1 MVVMKMTGLLDALFS
16 WQRRLTMGHFVLLA
30 IVFSELFTAASNTV
44 QSYLWYGA
52 LSPSLLMIGAID
64 ALFIPLIVAPI
75 VLYFMRYT
83 AELST
88 MNAQLQQEI
97 VNRRQAEQ
105 AVLERTQELESS
117 NALLRSEMAE
127 RQRAEQEVA
136 RTAKHFQSLIEN
148 GLDIITVLSS
158 DGRIQYES
166 PSVERVLGYGP
177 AELINVNAFDLVHP
191 DDLAA
196 TSETFRNAIQDPGRN
211 DGAELR
217 FRHKDGS
224 WRILEVIGKSVATD
238 DGGLNVIINSRDIT
252 DRKRLEEDLIRAQKL
267 ESLGILAGGIAH
279 DFNNLLVGIMG
290 NVSLSMLDVD
300 PASDLFK
307 RLQTAER
314 ASLRAQSLTQQLLTF
329 SRGGAPVKKIIAVG
343 PVVREAVEF
352 SLRGS
357 GVTCA
362 IELPPDLRPIMADAG
377 QIAQV
382 INNLVINADQAMPT
396 GGAITVRAENDDSAH
411 QEVPALKPG
420 KYIRLSVRDS
430 GIGIPREHINRI
442 FDPYYT
448 TKQKGSGL
456 GLAVTYSIIRKHDGH
471 ITVESAPGA
480 GTTFTVYLPAC
491 AERRAEVR
499 ADEGGIARGKGTVLV
514 MDDEPELR
522 ETVGAMLRRLGYA
535 VELVE
540 NGARAIERYRE
551 SLRNNRPFDVVIMD
565 LTVPG
570 GMGGREAM
578 IMLKELDPGVR
589 AIVSSGYANDPVMAD
604 YARYGFKGVA
614 AKPFNLKQLGDSI
627 AAALK

>member
-1 MVVMKMTGLLDALFS
+1 MMRMKSLFDALFS
-16 WQRRLTMGHFVLLA
+16 RQRPLTMGNFVLLSV
-30 IVFSELFTAASNTV
+30 VFSELFTAAANTI

-52 LSPSLLMIGAID
+52 FSPSLLMIGAID
-64 ALFIPLIVAPI
+64 GLFIPLIVAPI
-75 VLYFMRYT
+75 VLYYMRYT
-83 AELST
+83 AELSK

-97 VNRRQAEQ
+97 VSRRQAEQ
-105 AVLERTQELESS
+105 AVLERGAELESA
-117 NALLRSEMAE
+117 NALLLTEIDQ

-158 DGRIQYES
+158 EGTIQYES
-166 PSVERVLGYGP
+166 PSVERVLGYRP
-177 AELINVNAFDLVHP
+177 AELIGVNAFDLVHP
-191 DDLAA
+191 ADLAA
-196 TSETFRNAIQDPGRN
+196 TSEVFRNAVQDPGRN
-211 DGAELR
+211 DSAEFR

-224 WRILEVIGKSVATD
+224 WRILEVVGMSVATD
-238 DGGLNVIINSRDIT
+238 EGSVNVIVNSRDIT
-252 DRKRLEEDLIRAQKL
+252 DRKRLEDDLIRAQKL

-290 NVSLSMLDVD
+290 NVSLSMLDID
-300 PASDLFK
+300 PASVAYKQLEV
-307 RLQTAER
+307 AER
-314 ASLRAQSLTQQLLTF
+314 ASLRAQNLTQQLLTF
-329 SRGGAPVKKIIAVG
+329 SRGGAPVKKIIAVD

-362 IELPPDLRPIMADAG
+362 VELPPDLWPVVADAG

-382 INNLVINADQAMPT
+382 INNLVINADQAMPG

-411 QEVPALKPG
+411 QKVPALKPG
-420 KYIRLSVRDS
+420 RYIRLSVRDS
-430 GIGIPREHINRI
+430 GIGIPREHIDKI

-491 AERRAEVR
+491 NDLSIEAQ
-499 ADEGGIARGKGTVLV
+499 ADEKGPAASQATILV
-514 MDDEPELR
+514 MDDERDVR
-522 ETVGAMLRRLGYA
+522 ETVGTMLRRRGYR

-540 NGARAIERYRE
+540 NGARAVERYRE
-551 SLRNNRPFDVVIMD
+551 SLRNNKPFDVVIMD

-578 IMLKELDPGVR
+578 ARLRELDPGVR
-589 AIVSSGYANDPVMAD
+589 AIVFSGYANDAVMAN
-604 YARYGFKGVA
+604 YAEYGFKGVV
-614 AKPFNLKQLGDSI
+614 AKPFHLNQLTAAI
-627 AAALK
+627 EAALK

>member
-1 MVVMKMTGLLDALFS
+1 MVAMRMKSLLDALFS
-16 WQRRLTMGHFVLLA
+16 RQRPLTMGHFVLLSV
-30 IVFSELFTAASNTV
+30 VFSELFTAAANTV
-44 QSYLWYGA
+44 HSYLWYGA
-52 LSPSLLMIGAID
+52 FSPSLLMIGAVD

-83 AELST
+83 AELSHA
-88 MNAQLQQEI
+88 NAQLRQEI
-97 VNRRQAEQ
+97 ANRRQAEQ
-105 AVLERTQELESS
+105 AVLERRAELESS
-117 NALLRSEMAE
+117 NALLLTEMAE
-127 RQRAEQEVA
+127 RRRAEQEVA

-158 DGRIQYES
+158 EGTIQYES
-166 PSVERVLGYGP
+166 PSVERVLGYRP
-177 AELINVNAFDLVHP
+177 AELIGVNAFDLVHP
-191 DDLAA
+191 TDLAA
-196 TSETFRNAIQDPGRN
+196 TSEIFRNAVQGPGRN
-211 DGAELR
+211 DSAEFR

-224 WRILEVIGKSVATD
+224 WRVLEVMGKSVATD
-238 DGGLNVIINSRDIT
+238 DGSVNIIINSRDIT

-279 DFNNLLVGIMG
+279 DFNNLLVGIVG
-290 NVSLSMLDVD
+290 NLSLSMLDID
-300 PASDLFK
+300 PASVAYK
-307 RLQTAER
+307 RLEVAER

-362 IELPPDLRPIMADAG
+362 VELPPDLRPIMADAG

-382 INNLVINADQAMPT
+382 INNLVINADQAMPI

-411 QEVPALKPG
+411 QKVPTLKQG
-420 KYIRLSVRDS
+420 RYIRLSVRDS
-430 GIGIPREHINRI
+430 GIGIPREHIDKI

-491 AERRAEVR
+491 DDLPAEARAN
-499 ADEGGIARGKGTVLV
+499 EGGIARGKGTILV

-522 ETVGAMLRRLGYA
+522 ETVGTMLRRLGYT

-540 NGARAIERYRE
+540 NGAKAVERYRE
-551 SLRNNRPFDVVIMD
+551 ALRSNRPFDAVIMD

-578 IMLKELDPGVR
+578 ARLRELDPGVR
-589 AIVSSGYANDPVMAD
+589 AIVSSGYANDPVMAN
-604 YARYGFKGVA
+604 YAEYGFKGVA
-614 AKPFNLKQLGDSI
+614 AKPFNLKQLGDSV

>member
-1 MVVMKMTGLLDALFS
+1 MVMIRMKNLLDALFTR
-16 WQRRLTMGHFVLLA
+16 QRPLTMGNFVLLSV
-30 IVFSELFTAASNTV
+30 VFSELFTAAANTV
-44 QSYLWYGA
+44 HSYLWYGA
-52 LSPSLLMIGAID
+52 FSPTLLMIGAID
-64 ALFIPLIVAPI
+64 ALFVPLIVAPVVI
-75 VLYFMRYT
+75 YFMRYT
-83 AELST
+83 AELSR
-88 MNAQLQQEI
+88 MNAQLQEEI

-105 AVLERTQELESS
+105 AVRERTRELESA
-117 NALLRSEMAE
+117 NAQLLFEMDQ

-148 GLDIITVLSS
+148 GLDIITILSS
-158 DGRIQYES
+158 EGRIRYES
-166 PSVERVLGYGP
+166 PSVERVLGYRP
-177 AELINVNAFDLVHP
+177 AELMGVNAFDLVHP
-191 DDLAA
+191 ADLAA
-196 TSETFRNAIQDPGRN
+196 ISETFRSAVQDPGRS
-211 DGAELR
+211 DSAEVR

-224 WRILEVIGKSVATD
+224 WKTLEVMGKSVAAD
-238 DGGLNVIINSRDIT
+238 DGSVNVIINSRDIT

-290 NVSLSMLDVD
+290 NLSLSMLDLD
-300 PASDLFK
+300 PAGAACKQLK
-307 RLQTAER
+307 VAER

-362 IELPPDLRPIMADAG
+362 VELTPDLRPIMADAG

-382 INNLVINADQAMPT
+382 VNNLVINADQAVHG
-396 GGAITVRAENDDSAH
+396 GGAITVRAENDDAAH
-411 QEVPALKPG
+411 QRVPALKPG
-420 KYIRLSVRDS
+420 RYVRLSVRDS
-430 GIGIPREHINRI
+430 GIGIPREHIHKI

-480 GTTFTVYLPAC
+480 GTTFSVYLPAC
-491 AERRAEVR
+491 DDGPAEARL
-499 ADEGGIARGKGTVLV
+499 DEGEIARGTGTILV
-514 MDDEPELR
+514 MDDEAELR
-522 ETVGAMLRRLGYA
+522 ETVGQMLRRLGYT

-540 NGARAIERYRE
+540 NGAQAIERYGE
-551 SLRNNRPFDVVIMD
+551 ALRDNRPFDAVIMD
-565 LTVPG
+565 LTVAG

-578 IMLKELDPGVR
+578 ARLKELDPGVR

-604 YARYGFKGVA
+604 HGSYGFKGVVT
-614 AKPFNLKQLGDSI
+614 KPFSLRQLGDAL